1 MVCRRSIS
9 VFLVNVIFIAVSVP
23 IYAAVPGASQ
33 SATLAWTPSQASTI
47 AGYRLYYGGA
57 SQTYTNT
64 VEVGNTTS
72 VTVSN
77 LAVGGTYFFAVTA
90 YDLIGLESEFSQE
103 ISYTVPAS
111 ARLAL
116 RALVA
121 GQMLV
126 TGRGPVGYQYDIQT
140 STDCQNW
147 AVAGNATMDGTGTF
161 QFTDPGAA
169 TNSSRYYRL
178 RQSSP

>member
-1 MVCRRSIS
+1 MVCRRIVT
-9 VFLVNVIFIAVSVP
+9 VFLVNTILLLVSLSC
-23 IYAAVPGASQ
+23 YAAVPSMGQ
-33 SATLAWTPSQASTI
+33 SVELAWNPSRGSTI

-64 VEVGNTTS
+64 VDAGNATS

-77 LAVGGTYFFAVTA
+77 LTAGSTYFFAVTA

-111 ARLAL
+111 ARLEVRPLAG
-116 RALVA
+116 

-126 TGRGPVGYQYDIQT
+126 TGRGPVGYSYDIQT
-140 STDCQNW
+140 SRDCQNW
-147 AVAGNATMDGTGTF
+147 AVTGKATMDANGTF
-161 QFTDPGAA
+161 QFTDAEAA
-169 TNSSRYYRL
+169 TNALRYYRL